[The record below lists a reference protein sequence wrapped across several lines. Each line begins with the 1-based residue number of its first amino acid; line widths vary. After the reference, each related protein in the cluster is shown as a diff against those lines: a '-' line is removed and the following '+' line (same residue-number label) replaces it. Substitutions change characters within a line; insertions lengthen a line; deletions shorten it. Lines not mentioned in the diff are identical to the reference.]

1 MCRSTD
7 QAHAVCAL
15 PQQHVQ
21 SWRVHVGKYSCVSFD
36 KALNQN
42 LEYTQIPIIRVD
54 IKRKMLKKILLFV
67 AVVWWCVC
75 KAVIVLMQLDH
86 LQDLFFFLSF
96 LLIFQ

>member
-1 MCRSTD
+1 M
-7 QAHAVCAL
+7 
-15 PQQHVQ
+15 
-21 SWRVHVGKYSCVSFD
+21 GKYSCMSFD

-54 IKRKMLKKILLFV
+54 IKRKMLKKPLLFV

-86 LQDLFFFLSF
+86 LQDLFSFSFFSTHF
-96 LLIFQ
+96 SIVQENS